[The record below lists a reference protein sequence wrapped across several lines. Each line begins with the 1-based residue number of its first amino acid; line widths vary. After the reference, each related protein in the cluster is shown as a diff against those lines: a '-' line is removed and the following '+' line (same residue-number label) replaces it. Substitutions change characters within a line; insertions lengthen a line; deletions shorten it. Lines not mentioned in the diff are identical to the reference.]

1 MKKPSWFRWY
11 DFLSFGG
18 LALVG
23 LAAVIYA
30 SIAGIQS
37 PHAKQGMI
45 LLIVVTLTF
54 AGIYLRYAL
63 LRKKEFDSFSWY
75 PTYGFMVK
83 AVGDYKLPT
92 PDILDAAVRRT
103 ITAWTPYHP
112 AETILKASANWC
124 WFKKDLNTSTDE
136 IGMLCKGYTAPNSH
150 EIKVDYDTPTDALEI
165 TAFEHEL
172 GHVIRGNATGNW
184 DGGEHHQ
191 FMKDHGLK

>member
-11 DFLSFGG
+11 DFASLGG

-37 PHAKQGMI
+37 PHAKQGLI

-63 LRKKEFDSFSWY
+63 LRKKDFDAFSWY

-92 PDILDAAVRRT
+92 PEVLDGIVKKT
-103 ITAWTPYHP
+103 IEAWTPYHP
-112 AETILKASANWC
+112 AESIIKAEINWC
-124 WFKKDLNTSTDE
+124 WFEGNLNTSTDE

-165 TAFEHEL
+165 TAFAHEL
-172 GHVIRGNATGNW
+172 GHVIRGNATGKW
-184 DGGEHHQ
+184 DVGEHHE
-191 FMKDHGLK
+191 FMKDHGLG